1 MKYIARLAVFLC
13 LYSLE
18 KNGYVGSLFTQ
29 VKSII
34 NGSKSNFLIFYV
46 FCLFIWTNK
55 VIIIFKYPFGM
66 NEKFWFC
73 SLKWV
78 VIRYFVFINIVD
90 IFSLEGSLTLFVVL
104 FFNVLIVRKSW

>member
-1 MKYIARLAVFLC
+1 MKYIVCLAVFLC

-18 KNGYVGSLFTQ
+18 KNGYMGSLFAQ
-29 VKSII
+29 VKLIMVQ
-34 NGSKSNFLIFYV
+34 SNFLIFYV

-55 VIIIFKYPFGM
+55 VIIIFKYPFRM
-66 NEKFWFC
+66 NEEFWFC
-73 SLKWV
+73 SVKWV

-90 IFSLEGSLTLFVVL
+90 IFSLWGSLILFVVL